1 MMTLESH
8 IDLLRQQQGRK
19 MIEWVYLFLSMIM
32 YFISSFIVFIG
43 YLSRLMKLSKVNQKD
58 SLTHA

>member
-1 MMTLESH
+1 MTLESH

-32 YFISSFIVFIG
+32 FFISKFIVFFG
-43 YLSRLMKLSKVNQKD
+43 YLSRLMKLSKVI
-58 SLTHA
+58 S